1 MKIKILQ
8 GFTYWHGGCNR
19 VDYVAG
25 DEIDTDDSEMVEVA
39 TNEGWAKADDAQ
51 QKSAEQAA
59 AEQAAA
65 EQAAAEQAAA
75 ATKEEK
81 KSSSGKK

>member
-65 EQAAAEQAAA
+65 